1 MKEITVILTSSN
13 RRAIL
18 VDSIKWLENMEG
30 VFNIVIVDNGSE
42 DLTSEW
48 LSQQRYDYIWFDE
61 GIQGYGKLWNAVLDN
76 FELADYVVFM
86 EAGVYPEKN
95 CFTKIVEALE
105 SSQVGIVSPVSNH
118 FMCDS
123 NYTIE
128 DKCELEKLEQLEQY
142 DKRDFH
148 HLKYKKVYNAN
159 WKMFALR
166 KKVIEAYG
174 NFEEKL
180 KNPEKVLLDY
190 ELRLIKQGLYQIV
203 CCEAHIFEEF
213 NTCNEIYNEAKGWV
227 VNDKKILKDVWKMNY
242 FNLRPNVRL
251 VENIQ
256 EESEKEFKVLEIG
269 CDLGA
274 TLLEIQNIYPNC
286 KIYGMDINLAAIDIA
301 KNIADVRYG
310 NIDEFTIPFTE
321 KFDYIIFGDVL
332 EHLRHPEEVIKMCRD
347 VLNENGIIIAS
358 IPNIMHIS
366 VMEQLIEGRF
376 IYEDTGLLD
385 RTHIHFFTY
394 YEIMFM
400 FQRANYDIKNI
411 EASTIRIT
419 EKQKNIQKQLLSLS
433 QNTEAWMYEVFQY
446 IVKAQKD

>member
-1 MKEITVILTSSN
+1 MKEITIVLVSFN
-13 RRAIL
+13 RREML
-18 VDSIKWLENMEG
+18 EESIKWLENMEEA
-30 VFNIVIVDNGSE
+30 FNIVIVDNGSE

-48 LSQQRYDYIWFDE
+48 LSKHQYDYIWFDE
-61 GIQGYGKLWNAVLDN
+61 GVQGYGKLWNAVLDN
-76 FELADYVVFM
+76 FELTDFVVFM

-95 CFTKIVEALE
+95 CFAKIVETLE

-118 FMCDS
+118 YMHENND
-123 NYTIE
+123 TIKNKY
-128 DKCELEKLEQLEQY
+128 DFEKFEQY
-142 DKRDFH
+142 DKGGYSYLENR
-148 HLKYKKVYNAN
+148 KVYSAN
-159 WKMFALR
+159 WKMFAIR
-166 KKVIEAYG
+166 KSVIETYG
-174 NFEEKL
+174 KFNEEL
-180 KNPEKVLLDY
+180 ENPVKVLLDY
-190 ELRLIKQGLYQIV
+190 ELRLIKQGLYQMV
-203 CCEAHIFEEF
+203 CSEAHAFEEF
-213 NTCNEIYNEAKGWV
+213 NSCDEIYQNAKVWEI
-227 VNDKKILKDVWKMNY
+227 NDRKTLKDIWKMNY

-256 EESEKEFKVLEIG
+256 EEPEKEFKVLEIG

-310 NIDEFTIPFTE
+310 NIDDLTIPFTE

-332 EHLRHPEEVIKMCRD
+332 EHLRHPEEVIQMCRD
-347 VLNENGIIIAS
+347 ILNEDGFIIAS

-366 VMEQLIEGRF
+366 IMEQLIEGRF
-376 IYEDTGLLD
+376 VYTDTGLLD

-400 FQRANYDIKNI
+400 FQRANYNVINI
-411 EASTIRIT
+411 EASNVRIT
-419 EKQKNIQKQLLSLS
+419 EKQKNIEKQLLSLS

-446 IVKAQKD
+446 IVKAQKI